1 MYSSNILQI
10 IAFVSHKRVIYTAQG
25 TDCLPEKQK
34 EMPSKSDSVS
44 FRSVI
49 RFARR
54 TGILRPAKA
63 GGTKKLSFYRTGACC
78 GRSVAGSFRLIR

>member
-34 EMPSKSDSVS
+34 EMPSKSDSASV
-44 FRSVI
+44 RSVI
-49 RFARR
+49 KYVCG
-54 TGILRPAKA
+54 TGAIQPAKT
-63 GGTKKLSFYRTGACC
+63 GRTKTHCLSTEQAPAAADL
-78 GRSVAGSFRLIR
+78 SQAASA

>member
-1 MYSSNILQI
+1 MYSANILQI

-63 GGTKKLSFYRTGACC
+63 GGTKNFLSTGQGPAP
-78 GRSVAGSFRLIR
+78 AGLSQAASA